1 MLRRSCLW
9 AKAFANI
16 GSFDLS
22 SGRILCLNCR
32 ITASKRSRL
41 SGGVPGP
48 KRFFCSKSAPLT
60 DKDPAASPVKVEKQA
75 DVSSSG
81 ASSPTPG
88 GAVAG
93 GGIGSTLSYANETYH
108 DFERKLMARI
118 KESNQRRFRVVL
130 ALVVGL
136 VSWVVFVFGARL
148 RKLLTD
154 HTAGLA
160 KETLEN
166 ESLKI
171 QTKELAMA
179 VVQTILNDQ
188 VCSKEASR
196 IVSITPS
203 ERPGHRRARRRL
215 PPRGGQQRRDQGGL
229 GGPRAAHP
237 AASRHALAAGS
248 ALAAAAQRPLR
259 R

>member
-1 MLRRSCLW
+1 MRSLEFLPE
-9 AKAFANI
+9 KV
-16 GSFDLS
+16 
-22 SGRILCLNCR
+22 LCLNCNMK
-32 ITASKRSRL
+32 TSTRSRAR
-41 SGGVPGP
+41 P
-48 KRFFCSKSAPLT
+48 KRFFCSKSAPPT
-60 DKDPAASPVKVEKQA
+60 DKDSSLLAQA
-75 DVSSSG
+75 EGSSSG
-81 ASSPTPG
+81 AVGPTPAG
-88 GAVAG
+88 TAG
-93 GGIGSTLSYANETYH
+93 GGIGSTLSYANVTYH

-171 QTKELAMA
+171 QTQELAMA

-188 VCSKEASR
+188 V
-196 IVSITPS
+196 
-203 ERPGHRRARRRL
+203 
-215 PPRGGQQRRDQGGL
+215 
-229 GGPRAAHP
+229 
-237 AASRHALAAGS
+237 
-248 ALAAAAQRPLR
+248 
-259 R
+259 

>member
-1 MLRRSCLW
+1 MW
-9 AKAFANI
+9 TKAFANM
-16 GSFDLS
+16 GSLDLS

-48 KRFFCSKSAPLT
+48 KRFFCSKSVP
-60 DKDPAASPVKVEKQA
+60 KDTAVSPVKVEKQA

-88 GAVAG
+88 GTVAG

-171 QTKELAMA
+171 QTQELAMA

-188 VCSKEASR
+188 VCS
-196 IVSITPS
+196 
-203 ERPGHRRARRRL
+203 
-215 PPRGGQQRRDQGGL
+215 
-229 GGPRAAHP
+229 
-237 AASRHALAAGS
+237 
-248 ALAAAAQRPLR
+248 
-259 R
+259 